1 MANTK
6 KLATLSL
13 ASLFAMGTVLS
24 ACSTKEASPSPSAS
38 SVAPQASAS
47 ATAAANTGIDTSK
60 EVKLKTVLLG
70 SKPKAFDE
78 VYGEVNK
85 LLKQKIN
92 ATLDIS
98 FLDWGEYQ
106 QKYPLMFAANEDFDL
121 VFSATWSYYA
131 QQATKNGFMPLTED
145 LIKKFAPK
153 TWAEEPKVAWEQA
166 KINGKIYMIPQNNFE
181 YSYHMIGIRGDLRQ
195 KYNLPELKTYD
206 DYVNYLKVISEKE
219 KEFKPSIGVSEFNSV
234 ELIQPNEWNFVV
246 PQLPIVYKVT
256 EATGKL
262 FSYVD
267 TPEFATFSKKMFDT
281 QKTGAWSRDAIANKV
296 DKTQAFKDG
305 KLASV
310 EWNLGTL
317 LRTKSE
323 MQTTHPDWKVE
334 LYDLS
339 ADKKRLSNPFIN
351 NGMSIHAGS
360 KNYERALMAI
370 DLLRYDPEIHDLTNY
385 GIKGKHYEPVGKDQF
400 KPLPA
405 SADFPPSGTDPWG
418 WNSLN
423 ERLDST
429 VAEETIK
436 FTENW
441 KKTVTVNHP
450 LETFT
455 FDDSKVKNEV
465 AAVSNVMETYGKPL
479 FYGLVDPNDAGH
491 GLQIFK
497 DKLKQAGIDKIVAE
511 MQSQADPVIAKK

>member
-1 MANTK
+1 MAYTK
-6 KLATLSL
+6 KLAKLSL
-13 ASLFAMGTVLS
+13 ASLFVMGTVLT
-24 ACSTKEASPSPSAS
+24 ACGTKDASPTPSTSAT
-38 SVAPQASAS
+38 PQASTS
-47 ATAAANTGIDTSK
+47 ATSSNGIDTSK
-60 EVKLKTVLLG
+60 EVKLKMVLLG

-85 LLKQKIN
+85 IMKQKIN
-92 ATLDIS
+92 ATLDVS

-131 QQATKNGFMPLTED
+131 QQATKNGYMELTED
-145 LIKKFAPK
+145 MIKKFAPK

-166 KINGKIYMIPQNNFE
+166 KINGKIYMVPQNNFE
-181 YSYHMIGIRGDLRQ
+181 YSYHMVGIRGDLRQ

-206 DYVNYLKVISEKE
+206 DYVTFLKTVAEKE
-219 KEFKPSIGVSEFNSV
+219 KDFKPSIGVSEFNAI
-234 ELIQPNEWNFVV
+234 ELVQPNEWNFVV
-246 PQLPIVYKVT
+246 PQLPVAYKVT
-256 EATGKL
+256 DGSGKL
-262 FSYVD
+262 FNYVD
-267 TPEFATFSKKMFDT
+267 TPEFADFAKKMNDT

-317 LRTKSE
+317 LRAKSE
-323 MQTTHPDWKVE
+323 MLTTHPDWKVE

-360 KNYERALMAI
+360 KNYERGLMAI

-385 GIKGKHYEPVGKDQF
+385 GIKGKHYEPVGNDQF

-418 WNSLN
+418 WNSLH

-429 VAEETIK
+429 VAAETQK

-455 FDDSKVKNEV
+455 FDDTKVKNEV

-479 FYGLVDPNDAGH
+479 FYGLVDPNDDKH
-491 GLQIFK
+491 GLKVFN
-497 DKLKQAGIDKIVAE
+497 DKLKQAGIDKVVAE
-511 MQSQADPVIAKK
+511 MQNQANPLITKK

>member
-1 MANTK
+1 MAYTK
-6 KLATLSL
+6 KLAKLSL
-13 ASLFAMGTVLS
+13 ASLFVMGTVLTACGTKDTSPTPVTS
-24 ACSTKEASPSPSAS
+24 AT
-38 SVAPQASAS
+38 PQASAS
-47 ATAAANTGIDTSK
+47 ATSSNDIDTSK
-60 EVKLKTVLLG
+60 EVKLKMVLLG

-85 LLKQKIN
+85 IMKQKIN
-92 ATLDIS
+92 ATLDVS

-131 QQATKNGFMPLTED
+131 QQATKNGYMELTED
-145 LIKKFAPK
+145 MIKKFAPK

-181 YSYHMIGIRGDLRQ
+181 YSYHMVGIRGDLRQ
-195 KYNLPELKTYD
+195 KHNLPELKTYD
-206 DYVNYLKVISEKE
+206 DYVTYLKTVAEKE
-219 KEFKPSIGVSEFNSV
+219 KDFKPSIGVSEFNAI
-234 ELIQPNEWNFVV
+234 ELVQPNEWNFVV
-246 PQLPIVYKVT
+246 PQLPVAYKVT
-256 EATGKL
+256 DGSGKL
-262 FSYVD
+262 FNYVD
-267 TPEFATFSKKMFDT
+267 TPEFADFAKKMNET

-317 LRTKSE
+317 LRAKSE

-339 ADKKRLSNPFIN
+339 PDKKRLSNPFIN

-360 KNYERALMAI
+360 KNYERGLMAI

-385 GIKGKHYEPVGKDQF
+385 GIKGKHYEPVGNDQF

-418 WNSLN
+418 WNSLH

-429 VAEETIK
+429 VAAETQK

-455 FDDSKVKNEV
+455 FDDTKVKNEV

-479 FYGLVDPNDAGH
+479 FYGLVDPNDEKH
-491 GLQIFK
+491 GLKVFN
-497 DKLKQAGIDKIVAE
+497 DKLKQAGIEKVVAE
-511 MQSQADPVIAKK
+511 MQNQANPLIAKK

>member
-1 MANTK
+1 MAYTK
-6 KLATLSL
+6 KLAKLSL
-13 ASLFAMGTVLS
+13 ASLFVMGTVLT
-24 ACSTKEASPSPSAS
+24 ACGTKDASQTPGNST
-38 SVAPQASAS
+38 APQASAS
-47 ATAAANTGIDTSK
+47 ATSSNGIDTSK
-60 EVKLKTVLLG
+60 EVKLKMVLLG

-85 LLKQKIN
+85 LMKQKIN
-92 ATLDIS
+92 ATLDVS

-131 QQATKNGFMPLTED
+131 QQATKNGFMELTED

-153 TWAEEPKVAWEQA
+153 TWAEQPKVAWEQA
-166 KINGKIYMIPQNNFE
+166 KINGKIYMVPQNNFE
-181 YSYHMIGIRGDLRQ
+181 YSYHMVGIRGDLRQ
-195 KYNLPELKTYD
+195 KHNLPELKTYD
-206 DYVNYLKVISEKE
+206 DYVTYLKTVAEKE
-219 KEFKPSIGVSEFNSV
+219 KNFKPSIGVSEFNAV
-234 ELIQPNEWNFVV
+234 ELVQPNEWNFVV
-246 PQLPIVYKVT
+246 PQMPVAYKVT
-256 EATGKL
+256 DNSGKL
-262 FSYVD
+262 FNFVD
-267 TPEFATFSKKMFDT
+267 TPEFVTFSKKMYDT

-317 LRTKSE
+317 LRAKSE

-385 GIKGKHYEPVGKDQF
+385 GIKGKHYEAVGNDQF

-405 SADFPPSGTDPWG
+405 SADFPPGGTCPWG
-418 WNSLN
+418 WNSMH

-429 VAEETIK
+429 VAAETQK

-465 AAVSNVMETYGKPL
+465 AAVSNVMDTYGKPI
-479 FYGLVDPNDAGH
+479 FYGLVDPSDEKH
-491 GLQIFK
+491 GLKVFGE
-497 DKLKQAGIDKIVAE
+497 KLKQAGIDKVVAE
-511 MQSQADPVIAKK
+511 MQNQANPLITKK